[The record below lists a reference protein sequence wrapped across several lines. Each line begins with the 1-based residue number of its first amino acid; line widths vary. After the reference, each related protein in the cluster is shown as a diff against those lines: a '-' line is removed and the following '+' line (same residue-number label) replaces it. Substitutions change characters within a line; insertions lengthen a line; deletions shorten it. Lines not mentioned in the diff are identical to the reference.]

1 MEEFW
6 TQIPPRSIID
16 EFISGEGAVPAL
28 TDKEPV
34 SHSKMRRPRS
44 TGSETR
50 SRLGTGSPS
59 SRGPETIPVHHRAME
74 QRIRPDGLKRNLN
87 MRPCEK
93 MKMKWILLVSL
104 VFVVL
109 LGCYPSPKPARTSQE
124 LARDYELT
132 PSPQRPEEGSLWV
145 ESTSVNPYSD
155 VKASRVGDIVTISVV
170 ESAQA
175 SKNASTS
182 AGRDSSLEAS
192 WTGVF
197 ETLAK
202 NFTINGAA
210 LPNYN
215 AINFN
220 NGFQGQGQTS
230 RASSMTAFL
239 TARVVHVFP
248 NNQMVIRGAREV
260 RTNNETQYIF
270 VQGVIR
276 PEDISSNN
284 IILSTYIADA
294 RIELTGYGT
303 VSDVQHPGWMT
314 RVLNWVWPF

>member
-16 EFISGEGAVPAL
+16 EFISGVGTPSAL
-28 TDKEPV
+28 TNGARV
-34 SHSKMRRPRS
+34 SHSKTRHSKSVGPETGRRLR
-44 TGSETR
+44 GCA
-50 SRLGTGSPS
+50 PS
-59 SRGPETIPVHHRAME
+59 SRGSDTIPIHHRATE
-74 QRIRPDGLKRNLN
+74 QRIQPDVLKRNPN
-87 MRPCEK
+87 MRAFG
-93 MKMKWILLVSL
+93 KMKWIILVSV

-109 LGCYPSPKPARTSQE
+109 LGCYPSPKPARTPQE
-124 LARDYELT
+124 LAKDYELI
-132 PSPQRPEEGSLWV
+132 PPPQRPEEGSLWV

-155 VKASRVGDIVTISVV
+155 VKASRMGDIVTISVV

-175 SKNASTS
+175 SKNATTS
-182 AGRDSSLEAS
+182 AARDSALEAN

-210 LPNYN
+210 LPNSN
-215 AINFN
+215 TINFA

-230 RASSMTAFL
+230 RTSSMTAFL

-260 RTNNETQYIF
+260 RANNETQYIF

-284 IILSTYIADA
+284 VILSTYIADA

>member
-1 MEEFW
+1 
-6 TQIPPRSIID
+6 
-16 EFISGEGAVPAL
+16 
-28 TDKEPV
+28 
-34 SHSKMRRPRS
+34 MRAC
-44 TGSETR
+44 GN
-50 SRLGTGSPS
+50 
-59 SRGPETIPVHHRAME
+59 I
-74 QRIRPDGLKRNLN
+74 
-87 MRPCEK
+87 
-93 MKMKWILLVSL
+93 KWIISVSL
-104 VFVVL
+104 VFAGL
-109 LGCYPSPKPARTSQE
+109 LGCYPSPQPARSPQE
-124 LARDYELT
+124 LAKEYELI

-145 ESTSVNPYSD
+145 ETTSVNPYSD

-175 SKNASTS
+175 SKNATTS
-182 AGRDSSLEAS
+182 AGRNSSLEAS
-192 WTGVF
+192 WEGVF

-215 AINFN
+215 AINFK
-220 NGFQGQGQTS
+220 NGFQGQGETT
-230 RASSMTAFL
+230 RASSMTAYL

-276 PEDISSNN
+276 PEDISSTN

>member
-1 MEEFW
+1 
-6 TQIPPRSIID
+6 
-16 EFISGEGAVPAL
+16 
-28 TDKEPV
+28 
-34 SHSKMRRPRS
+34 MRAF
-44 TGSETR
+44 G
-50 SRLGTGSPS
+50 
-59 SRGPETIPVHHRAME
+59 
-74 QRIRPDGLKRNLN
+74 
-87 MRPCEK
+87 
-93 MKMKWILLVSL
+93 KMKWIILVSL

-109 LGCYPSPKPARTSQE
+109 LGCFPSPKPARTPQE

-145 ESTSVNPYSD
+145 ETTSVNPYSD

-182 AGRDSSLEAS
+182 AARDSSLEAS
-192 WTGVF
+192 WEGVF